1 MYAYIAAYTAH
12 FLKGTI
18 NPSLLASYHVVILT
32 LLEGSHNIWHSTITS
47 LPQKSTLREK
57 MPIWRDFPKAFN
69 MGCLL
74 NTSSKLVE
82 CVNLSD
88 LEPAN
93 QSKHNKVHHYDTTI
107 TKIC

>member
-32 LLEGSHNIWHSTITS
+32 LLEGSHNIWHPTITS

-57 MPIWRDFPKAFN
+57 K
-69 MGCLL
+69 CLFEGIFQ
-74 NTSSKLVE
+74 KLLTWAVF
-82 CVNLSD
+82 
-88 LEPAN
+88 
-93 QSKHNKVHHYDTTI
+93 
-107 TKIC
+107 